1 MEKQSV
7 TFDFNSKSNGRM
19 IHGPHSRNQRDK
31 FGNQKT
37 IWEIKRTNFGNK
49 KKLRN
54 QKDKYWKSKNHST
67 YQTDKGR
74 IHHII
79 ILVILLE
86 HCKKPN
92 AKVSRK
98 FCDTV

>member
-19 IHGPHSRNQRDK
+19 IHGPHSRNQTDK

-49 KKLRN
+49 KKTE
-54 QKDKYWKSKNHST
+54 KSKG
-67 YQTDKGR
+67 Q
-74 IHHII
+74 
-79 ILVILLE
+79 ILEI
-86 HCKKPN
+86 KKSFDISNGQGKNPSYN
-92 AKVSRK
+92 YFS
-98 FCDTV
+98 DTPRTP